1 MLIQHIL
8 TGRIFRKIF
17 DVDEFMQ
24 RNNIAAEIEEVAI
37 ALTSRSFSRDKLL
50 KELDRFY
57 VAIEAAADTI
67 PDFSEKQKCLNTVY
81 EQFFQG
87 FAVERADTP
96 GIVYTPQ
103 EIVDFMLASLE
114 EILRSA
120 HRHCLRL
127 RVECEFLWRQRDVR
141 PRCRKGCALRPRGTD
156 TARCRFTAR
165 NSNPVCSV
173 CRFGGEPSA
182 DVLSKRPCTIT
193 VH

>member
-24 RNNIAAEIEEVAI
+24 RNNIAAEIEE
-37 ALTSRSFSRDKLL
+37 
-50 KELDRFY
+50 

-114 EILRSA
+114 EISRSA

-127 RVECEFLWRQRDVR
+127 RVECEFLWR
-141 PRCRKGCALRPRGTD
+141 
-156 TARCRFTAR
+156 
-165 NSNPVCSV
+165 
-173 CRFGGEPSA
+173 
-182 DVLSKRPCTIT
+182 
-193 VH
+193 